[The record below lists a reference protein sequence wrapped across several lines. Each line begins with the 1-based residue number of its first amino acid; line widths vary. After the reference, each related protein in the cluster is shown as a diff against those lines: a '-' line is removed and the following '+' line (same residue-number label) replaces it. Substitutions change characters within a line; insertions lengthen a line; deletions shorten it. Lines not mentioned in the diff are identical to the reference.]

1 MAYTD
6 EAVLAK
12 LSALNE
18 TQESIVTVAQWVM
31 FHRRHAD
38 RTGQLWLQRLKDSGS
53 NKRLNLI
60 YLANEVAQQSKAR
73 RKDDFLIAFSPVI
86 AEATATAYKGA
97 TNEVQ
102 QKLRRVVEVWRQR
115 QIFELPI
122 QEAIEARI
130 EELDKSRSSGKRPLG
145 GSIFSSNSASIPNEL
160 APLVEPQQS
169 VTKLVLSTKT
179 SVNAANQDYDK
190 LTDPSAAVPSAP
202 VHAARLNGLL
212 KTLANAE
219 GAVAES
225 IKARKLLIEGLEKIL
240 DTNRNA
246 LLLEESQLAQISNRR
261 SEIDAKKKDVEDSI
275 MRGFASSNSNPGTP
289 AGAGNGSPGVSQTPV
304 TPAPEPDRPEVE
316 ALTPPGYPQPP
327 ATEPVP
333 ELNLEASNGNG
344 NGNGNDTIS
353 APQASVSPPPP
364 PSAGSDLLSSLS
376 TSTTY
381 TSFGQPA
388 STSGASS
395 VKKRKLNSGDEFPG
409 FGGEDAMEGLDA
421 DVAEM
426 LRRDSGKG
434 N

>member
-6 EAVLAK
+6 DAVLAK

-115 QIFELPI
+115 QIFETPI
-122 QEAIEARI
+122 QEAVESRI
-130 EELDKSRSSGKRPLG
+130 DELDKSRSSSGKRAG
-145 GSIFSSNSASIPNEL
+145 GSIFSSNPSSVPNEL
-160 APLVEPQQS
+160 VPLVEPQQT
-169 VTKLVLSTKT
+169 VMKLVLSTRT
-179 SVNAANQDYDK
+179 STNAASADYDK

-225 IKARKLLIEGLEKIL
+225 IKARKLLIEGLEKL
-240 DTNRNA
+240 LGANRAA
-246 LLLEESQLAQISNRR
+246 LAAEETQFGELSNRR
-261 SEIDAKKKDVEDSI
+261 NEIDAKKKEVEDSI
-275 MRGFASSNSNPGTP
+275 MRGFASNSNPGTP
-289 AGAGNGSPGVSQTPV
+289 AGPNDGSPGASHSPIA
-304 TPAPEPDRPEVE
+304 PAPEPDRPEVE

-327 ATEPVP
+327 QSEPVP
-333 ELNLEASNGNG
+333 DFDLDSGNG
-344 NGNGNDTIS
+344 S
-353 APQASVSPPPP
+353 ATAGHTVPSPQL

-376 TSTTY
+376 TSY
-381 TSFGQPA
+381 GRPA
-388 STSGASS
+388 SGASGS
-395 VKKRKLNSGDEFPG
+395 IKKRKLNIADDFPDL
-409 FGGEDAMEGLDA
+409 GGDAMDGLDA

-426 LRRDSGKG
+426 LWQDNKNGH
-434 N
+434 

>member
-6 EAVLAK
+6 DAVLAK

-115 QIFELPI
+115 QIFEIPI
-122 QEAIEARI
+122 QEAIEGRI
-130 EELDKSRSSGKRPLG
+130 DELDKSRSATTRKS
-145 GSIFSSNSASIPNEL
+145 GSIFSTNTSSIPSEL
-160 APLVEPQQS
+160 QSLITPQQTVS
-169 VTKLVLSTKT
+169 KLVLSTRT
-179 SVNAANQDYDK
+179 SVNAANQDFDK
-190 LTDPSAAVPSAP
+190 LTDPAAVAPSAP

-219 GAVAES
+219 GAVAEG
-225 IKARKLLIEGLEKIL
+225 IKARKALIDALEKVL
-240 DTNRNA
+240 ETNRISLA
-246 LLLEESQLAQISNRR
+246 TEEGQLEMLASRR
-261 SEIDAKKKDVEDSI
+261 EEIDNKKKEVEDSI
-275 MRGFASSNSNPGTP
+275 MRGFASNSPGTP
-289 AGAGNGSPGVSQTPV
+289 AGPDGSPGSNHTPM
-304 TPAPEPDRPEVE
+304 TPAEPDRPEVE
-316 ALTPPGYPQPP
+316 ALTPPGYPQDPDQ
-327 ATEPVP
+327 PVP
-333 ELNLEASNGNG
+333 DYNLDGVHKEVPALSP
-344 NGNGNDTIS
+344 
-353 APQASVSPPPP
+353 PQATNSSPQ
-364 PSAGSDLLSSLS
+364 AVVGLDLLSSLA
-376 TSTTY
+376 TSY
-381 TSFGQPA
+381 NRPPSAATSVGSA
-388 STSGASS
+388 
-395 VKKRKLNSGDEFPG
+395 KKRKLNDTAEFPDL
-409 FGGEDAMEGLDA
+409 GGDAMDGLDA

-426 LRRDSGKG
+426 LRQDSGNG
-434 N
+434 A

>member
-6 EAVLAK
+6 DAVLAK

-97 TNEVQ
+97 ANEVQ

-115 QIFELPI
+115 QIFEIPI

-130 EELDKSRSSGKRPLG
+130 DELDKSRSSGKRVGG
-145 GSIFSSNSASIPNEL
+145 GSIFSANPNSVPNEL
-160 APLVEPQQS
+160 VPLIAPQQDLS
-169 VTKLVLSTKT
+169 KLVLSTKT

-190 LTDPSAAVPSAP
+190 LTDPSSVSPSAP

-225 IKARKLLIEGLEKIL
+225 IKARKILIEGLEKIL
-240 DTNRNA
+240 DTNRAA
-246 LLLEESQLAQISNRR
+246 LAAEEAQVAELSSRR
-261 SEIDAKKKDVEDSI
+261 NEIDNKKRDVEENI
-275 MRGFASSNSNPGTP
+275 MRGFASNSNPGTP
-289 AGAGNGSPGVSQTPV
+289 VGAAEGSPGTQHSPV

-327 ATEPVP
+327 VAEPVSEF
-333 ELNLEASNGNG
+333 ELNTSNGNG
-344 NGNGNDTIS
+344 NDY
-353 APQASVSPPPP
+353 AQYKPPPALP
-364 PSAGSDLLSSLS
+364 GSDLLSSLS
-376 TSTTY
+376 TSY
-381 TSFGQPA
+381 GRTSSAA
-388 STSGASS
+388 SGGSI
-395 VKKRKLNSGDEFPG
+395 KKRKLNSGDDFPDL
-409 FGGEDAMEGLDA
+409 GEDGLDA
-421 DVAEM
+421 DVAEI
-426 LRRDSGKG
+426 LRRDSGG
-434 N
+434 GS